1 MRTPLTVLTWYGI
14 KGYVRNRGA
23 MFFALL
29 VPLMIM
35 VIFGLL
41 SFGGSPSVNVG
52 VVDQAHNQL
61 SGALLDSLRDIKS
74 VKLHSGSLDDEKRA
88 LEKGDRDLVVI
99 LPPTLGQGPTGIPAL
114 YNQGK
119 PQESQIAQAIMTR
132 FLDQASF
139 RVAGVQ
145 PGFTLDA
152 QPIKSRNLTYVDFL
166 VPGMIA
172 MSVMQTGLFSVV
184 FGIVQLK
191 QRGVLRRL
199 MATPVRVFDVL
210 ISQVTTR
217 LVMAAVQTVVLLA
230 VGLWLFHFH
239 FSGNVLY
246 LLLLGVIGSAIFIA
260 MGFAISGYARNEE
273 TAAPIANLIS
283 LPMMFL
289 SGIFFPRSSMPAWL
303 QPITDYFPLTYVA
316 DALRKVSVDGAT
328 LWAVRWDLVGIG
340 GWLAISIFIAT
351 RLFRWEVT

>member
-1 MRTPLTVLTWYGI
+1 MRTPLTVLTAYGLR
-14 KGYVRNRGA
+14 GYVRNRGA

-35 VIFGLL
+35 VIFGVLNF
-41 SFGGSPSVNVG
+41 SGNPGVTVG
-52 VVDQAHNQL
+52 VVDQAHNQV

-74 VKLHSGSLDDEKRA
+74 VRLRTGDLAAERSA
-88 LEKGDRDLVVI
+88 LEKGDRDLIVV
-99 LPPTLGQGPTGIPAL
+99 LPPSLGQGPTTIRAF

-119 PQESQIAQAIMTR
+119 PQESQVAQAIMTR

-145 PGFTLDA
+145 PGFALDA

-210 ISQVTTR
+210 CSQVVTR
-217 LVMAAVQTVVLLA
+217 LIMAAIQTAVLLA
-230 VGLWLFHFH
+230 VGLWLFHFQ

-246 LLLLGVIGSAIFIA
+246 LLLVGVLGSAIFIA

-273 TAAPIANLIS
+273 TAAPLANLIS

-289 SGIFFPRSSMPAWL
+289 SGIFFSRNNMPNWL
-303 QPITDYFPLTYVA
+303 QGVTQYFPLTYVS
-316 DALRKVSVDGAT
+316 DALRSISVDGAT
-328 LWAVRWDLVGIG
+328 LWAVRGQLLGITV
-340 GWLAISIFIAT
+340 WLLISIFIAA
-351 RLFRWEVT
+351 RLFRWEIT